1 MDRHTLITR
10 QAFDVQIV
18 ANGVDV
24 TTRSPIAAVRYGS
37 DGSGTRT
44 LRDGS
49 TVAGH
54 WRFANPQQT
63 QIEVFGPEG
72 ASRWVVVEL
81 NENIYRKVNVDTGVE
96 FIHRPRADAA

>member
-1 MDRHTLITR
+1 MDRLTLITR
-10 QAFDVQIV
+10 QTFDVQIV

-24 TTRSPIAAVRYGS
+24 TTRSPIATVRYGS

-44 LRDGS
+44 LRDGRS
-49 TVAGH
+49 VAGR
-54 WRFANPQQT
+54 WRFANPEQT
-63 QIEVFGPEG
+63 QIEVLGPEG

-81 NENIYRKVNVDTGVE
+81 NENVYRKVNVDTGVE